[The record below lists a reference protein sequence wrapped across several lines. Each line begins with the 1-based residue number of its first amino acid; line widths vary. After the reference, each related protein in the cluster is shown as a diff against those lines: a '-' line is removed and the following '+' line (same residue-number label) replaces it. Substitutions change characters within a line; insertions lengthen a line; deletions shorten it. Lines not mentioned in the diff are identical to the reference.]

1 MLCYFV
7 KSNFMPSGFF
17 NLGKPYHALV
27 TMSASYILLLLSVC
41 VCVSYKGVPESKN
54 YLTSQ
59 VPSITDYTKIP
70 TVFLYWM
77 W

>member
-17 NLGKPYHALV
+17 NLGKPYQALV
-27 TMSASYILLLLSVC
+27 TMSPSYILLVLSVR
-41 VCVSYKGVPESKN
+41 VCVSYKGVAQSKI

-59 VPSITDYTKIP
+59 VPSITDNTKIP